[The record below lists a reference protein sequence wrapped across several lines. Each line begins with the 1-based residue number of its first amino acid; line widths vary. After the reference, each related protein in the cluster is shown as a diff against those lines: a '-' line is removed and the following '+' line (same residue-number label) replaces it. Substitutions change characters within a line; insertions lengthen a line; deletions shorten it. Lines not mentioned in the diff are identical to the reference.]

1 MTSQNTDLFGNN
13 LATRTRAWS
22 RTATRS
28 FSAKDKVTVKDGLQE
43 LGLLADLEK
52 VPLKAHLK
60 NGDIDDTSKYAIY
73 RKPTKQDKKYR
84 QISDRVGKDYEILQP
99 SQLAKILDP
108 ISKQYPVETIGVD
121 GNGKKLYMTL
131 NLGNSKIANEDHEL
145 YWLIVDS
152 RDGQGKF
159 HMAFTPIRVVCQN
172 ALVSARD
179 SASITLAL
187 NHRKGIHSEVR
198 DFSRMFN
205 QLLTKQEDTI
215 QTMNSMATNKL
226 KKKDVTE
233 IIEYAYQ
240 EPKVSQRI
248 NNRKNLEM
256 SPKMIKKQLEDFSV
270 HEKKKSNVQIIRDNA
285 MDRYNVFNEE
295 HPKLARTSWAIY
307 NAIVETEDFRRNRG
321 NSANGFLP
329 NGERAINKMR
339 AFSKA
344 LEFVG

>member
-13 LATRTRAWS
+13 LQTRTRAWS

-205 QLLTKQEDTI
+205 QLLTKQEETI
-215 QTMNSMATNKL
+215 EAMNSMATNKL

-233 IIEYAYQ
+233 IIEHAYQ

-256 SPKMIKKQLEDFSV
+256 SPNMIKKQLEDFSV
-270 HEKKKSNVQIIRDNA
+270 HEKKKSNIQIIRDNA

-329 NGERAINKMR
+329 NGERAMNKMR

>member
-13 LATRTRAWS
+13 LQTRTRAWS

-233 IIEYAYQ
+233 IIEHAYQ

-248 NNRKNLEM
+248 NNRKNL
-256 SPKMIKKQLEDFSV
+256 KIIKS
-270 HEKKKSNVQIIRDNA
+270 KKI
-285 MDRYNVFNEE
+285 
-295 HPKLARTSWAIY
+295 
-307 NAIVETEDFRRNRG
+307 
-321 NSANGFLP
+321 
-329 NGERAINKMR
+329 
-339 AFSKA
+339 
-344 LEFVG
+344 